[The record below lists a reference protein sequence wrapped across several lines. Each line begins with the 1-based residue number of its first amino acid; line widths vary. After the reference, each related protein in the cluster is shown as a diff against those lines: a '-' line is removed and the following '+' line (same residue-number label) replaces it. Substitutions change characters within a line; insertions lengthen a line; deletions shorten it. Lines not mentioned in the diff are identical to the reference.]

1 MPRQT
6 GERQPSRTGAM
17 RAHRAGTAPA
27 PVPGRSGAGPHGGTM
42 VAVQISAD
50 RDTPAVRLAAAAAA
64 RGRLFPGEA

>member
-1 MPRQT
+1 
-6 GERQPSRTGAM
+6 
-17 RAHRAGTAPA
+17 
-27 PVPGRSGAGPHGGTM
+27 M